1 MAIMDYMMS
10 RLPTTTTGN
19 NAALP
24 YVSDPEETFA
34 GITRDEYLSRL
45 TNYGDF
51 EEGQINKALTDTS
64 LIDQARDSSATSSAL
79 TKGIVQRN
87 TERYG
92 ASLNPAAEKA
102 RNNALTMGNTL
113 NTTGAVNRARINQQD
128 ANTTSLA
135 RLMAVANA
143 SYGESIKGL
152 GTAATNAAK
161 SNQAYKSAKA
171 QNTANNWAM
180 GATVVTAGIMF

>member
-1 MAIMDYMMS
+1 MLFRS
-10 RLPTTTTGN
+10 
-19 NAALP
+19 
-24 YVSDPEETFA
+24 
-34 GITRDEYLSRL
+34 
-45 TNYGDF
+45 
-51 EEGQINKALTDTS
+51 
-64 LIDQARDSSATSSAL
+64 
-79 TKGIVQRN
+79 
-87 TERYG
+87 YG

-171 QNTANNWAM
+171 QNTSNNYAM
-180 GATVVTAGIMF
+180 GATVVAAGIMF